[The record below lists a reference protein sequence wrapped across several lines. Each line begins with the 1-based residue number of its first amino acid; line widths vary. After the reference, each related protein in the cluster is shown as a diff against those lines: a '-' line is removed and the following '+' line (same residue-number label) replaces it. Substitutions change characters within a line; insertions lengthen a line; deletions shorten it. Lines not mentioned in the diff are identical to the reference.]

1 MGLGYSFTAGVAGG
15 LVECAFNYPFI
26 FAQARLQLDNLD
38 RKQGKGAKLPPFG
51 REWYVGCSTVMV
63 GNALKAGIRFVS
75 FDKFKKLLSDA
86 DGKITGPR
94 TALAGLGAGIME
106 STLAVTPF
114 ESIKTSLIDD
124 RKRPQPK
131 YKGFVHGTRMIVAE
145 RGIRGIYQGLTPT
158 MMRQAANSAIRFW
171 SYSSIKHGAEA
182 HLNPGEKLGT
192 ISTFGIGAMAG
203 LITVS
208 TTMPLD
214 VLKTR
219 MQSIQAKKL
228 YKSTFDCAYKISTQ
242 EGILAFWAGTTP
254 RLGRLVLSGGI
265 VFTVYEKMMDLFEA
279 FDPQA
284 RKK

>member
-1 MGLGYSFTAGVAGG
+1 M
-15 LVECAFNYPFI
+15 
-26 FAQARLQLDNLD
+26 
-38 RKQGKGAKLPPFG
+38 
-51 REWYVGCSTVMV
+51 
-63 GNALKAGIRFVS
+63 
-75 FDKFKKLLSDA
+75 LSDA

-131 YKGFVHGTRMIVAE
+131 YKGLIHGTRMIVAE

-171 SYSSIKHGAEA
+171 SYSSIKLGAEA
-182 HLNPGEKLGT
+182 RLNPGEKIGT
-192 ISTFGIGAMAG
+192 FSTFGIGAMAG
-203 LITVS
+203 LITVY

-219 MQSIQAKKL
+219 MQSIQAKQL
-228 YKSTFDCAYKISTQ
+228 YRNTLDCAYKIWSQ

-254 RLGRLVLSGGI
+254 RLGRLILSGGI
-265 VFTVYEKMMDLFEA
+265 VFTVYEKMMDLFET